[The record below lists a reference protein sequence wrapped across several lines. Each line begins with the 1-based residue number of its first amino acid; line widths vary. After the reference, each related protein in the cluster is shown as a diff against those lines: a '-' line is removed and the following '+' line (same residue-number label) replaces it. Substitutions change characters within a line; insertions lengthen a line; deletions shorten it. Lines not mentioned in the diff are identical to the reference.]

1 MKLLPFPKYIYKGN
15 SINSTFEI
23 KDTANGEKNATNYV
37 FQVGDIL
44 RVGIKHKLEDT
55 EYILYKEFT
64 VTDEGTKVAIQ
75 FTPQE
80 TDILPNEEQNAIL
93 EIELEYNNG
102 ASINTVYQDQITF
115 KGVVINE

>member
-15 SINSTFEI
+15 SINSVFEI
-23 KDTANGEKNATNYV
+23 KDTADGEKNYV
-37 FQVGDIL
+37 FQPGDIL
-44 RVGIKHKLEDT
+44 RVGIKNKLEDT
-55 EYILYKEFT
+55 EYILYKEFII
-64 VTDEGTKVAIQ
+64 TDEGTKVAIQ

-80 TDILPNEEQNAIL
+80 TDVLPNEEQDAIL

-102 ASINTVYQDQITF
+102 SSINTVYQDKITF